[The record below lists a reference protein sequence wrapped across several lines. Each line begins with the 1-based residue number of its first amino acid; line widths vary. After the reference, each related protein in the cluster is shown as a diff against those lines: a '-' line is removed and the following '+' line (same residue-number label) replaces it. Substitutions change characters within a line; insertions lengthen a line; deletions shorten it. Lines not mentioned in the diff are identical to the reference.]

1 MPESGS
7 DAQQEAS
14 TELAPG
20 DITEFIVV
28 LTQLNKGRTQ
38 AELTKALHEVVE
50 AALATEKKGGSV
62 TLKIKVEPLESGA
75 VSLIPDV
82 SCSPAKDPAGTIF
95 FADGEGTL
103 SRDNNGMFYGNR

>member
-1 MPESGS
+1 MSESES
-7 DAQQEAS
+7 DATTEVG
-14 TELAPG
+14 TELQPG
-20 DITEFIVV
+20 DVTEFLVV

-38 AELTKALHEVVE
+38 VELTKALHEVVE

-103 SRDNNGMFYGNR
+103 SRDNAGMFYGNR